1 MPAKAKENANLA
13 LKEIRAFLD
22 ANPLGQDG
30 KLPTERSL
38 AERFHVSRQSV
49 RRALEVL
56 ETEGRIWRK
65 QGAGTFVGARPNTWS
80 NQIEHITSSTDF
92 LEVMEVRLRIEPHLA
107 QLAALRATLYDVAR
121 MRDLNKRMEDSGD
134 HDGMELWDSSL
145 HRQIAQSA
153 GNTLFLNLFDVVDC
167 VRQDKSWQRIRIDAQ
182 SDITLAVTFQQHRS
196 IVEAIADRDPA
207 NAGEAM
213 RRHLMTVYETL
224 TRQTSQ
230 IADMNV
236 EALSVVS

>member
-1 MPAKAKENANLA
+1 MPANAKENANLA
-13 LKEIRAFLD
+13 LKEIRTFLD
-22 ANPLGQDG
+22 ANLFGEDG

-38 AERFHVSRQSV
+38 AERFNVSRQSV

-56 ETEGRIWRK
+56 EAEGRIWRK

-107 QLAALRATLYDVAR
+107 QLAALRATVPDVAR
-121 MRDLNKRMEDSGD
+121 MRDLNKRMEDFGD

-182 SDITLAVTFQQHRS
+182 SDITLAVTFQQHRA
-196 IVEAIADRDPA
+196 IVDAIADRDPA

-224 TRQTSQ
+224 IRQTSQ
-230 IADMNV
+230 IAEMNV
-236 EALSVVS
+236 EALSDAS